1 MESSTHSPASSSL
14 IIVVLVGSDCVFSA
28 SSADSGLFF
37 LRCRPG
43 SPRFCSASVA
53 ESVA

>member
-14 IIVVLVGSDCVFSA
+14 IIVVLVGSDCVFSVA
-28 SSADSGLFF
+28 SADSGFFF

-43 SPRFCSASVA
+43 SPRFCSFSLGVSSV
-53 ESVA
+53 